1 MIRDHAVEDVLGAW
15 GIRLGRIRGDIP
27 IAGSPDRCEFRTV
40 VEDDGANL
48 FVFENVR
55 PADVPHKRNIAR
67 SLAFLAGRGLALIRP
82 YLSTGKD
89 EHLAFRD
96 NTAWLLSPYVEG
108 ASLQRP
114 EYAFEGWRGPVLADF
129 LIELRERSRDVP
141 EFEGSTP
148 FSIVAFIHAFARI
161 VERREPLLYP
171 RLRPALAHLEKD
183 FMTVHD
189 SLPVRF
195 CHGDYHP
202 LNVVWSESGIR
213 AVIDWE
219 FLGLKPEL
227 YDAAMMIGCL
237 GMEDPPC
244 LTQNLVFEFVTRL
257 KEAHPAAE
265 TSWAHLF
272 DLVLALRFAWLS
284 DWLKRSD
291 GEMIELETVYIELLL
306 RNRLT
311 LIRSWET

>member
-40 VEDDGANL
+40 VEDVGANL
-48 FVFENVR
+48 FVLENVR
-55 PADVPHKRNIAR
+55 PADIPHKRKIAR
-67 SLAFLAGRGLALIRP
+67 ALAFLAGNGLSLVRP
-82 YLSTGKD
+82 FLSAGSD
-89 EHLAFRD
+89 EYLAFRD
-96 NTAWLLSPYVEG
+96 NTAWLLSPYVQG
-108 ASLQRP
+108 VPLQRP

-129 LIELRERSRDVP
+129 LIELRERSREVP
-141 EFEGSTP
+141 EYERSTP
-148 FSIVAFIHAFARI
+148 FSIVAFIRDFARI
-161 VERREPLLYP
+161 VERRETLLYP
-171 RLRPALAHLEKD
+171 RLRPALAHLEEG

-189 SLPVRF
+189 RLPVRF
-195 CHGDYHP
+195 SHGDYHP

-244 LTQNLVFEFVTRL
+244 LTQNLVFEFVKRL

-265 TSWAHLF
+265 TSWAYLF

-306 RNRLT
+306 RSRLT